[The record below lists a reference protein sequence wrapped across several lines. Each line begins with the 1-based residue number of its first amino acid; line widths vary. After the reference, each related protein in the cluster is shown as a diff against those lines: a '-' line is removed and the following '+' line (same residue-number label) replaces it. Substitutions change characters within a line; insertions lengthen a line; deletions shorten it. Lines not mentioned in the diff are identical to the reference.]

1 MVKREAEK
9 ETQEDLKQVFRVFD
23 KVLMT
28 SPPCQVLSILPQ
40 DGNGFV
46 STSEIKFVLSKWEPK
61 SAKKYKPW
69 FPMWATQCPGL
80 GWTLATMSCRRWCR
94 WKNNYHLHLTCRWK
108 KTKLSLVLKL
118 RKSQTNNMNY
128 KWWLQIIIFI
138 TRRPILTATSMW
150 ALRSSA
156 TSSMKDKF
164 QVIVFYE
171 CLTELNNSWFQF
183 HQILNILTGI
193 GGEGV

>member
-1 MVKREAEK
+1 MPSLIYSSSGWEWLCVNFRN
-9 ETQEDLKQVFRVFD
+9 QVCLV
-23 KVLMT
+23 
-28 SPPCQVLSILPQ
+28 QVRTNIC
-40 DGNGFV
+40 
-46 STSEIKFVLSKWEPK
+46 
-61 SAKKYKPW
+61 KKYKPW